1 MSDGELSYLSATE
14 AAALIR
20 DGSLSPVALVTNAL
34 ERIEEINPTLN
45 CFCFTYPSE
54 AIEQAREAERAIA
67 SGDEVGPLHG
77 VPIAIK
83 DLTPTKGKTTTFGSY
98 AYKDWV
104 PDYDALVVQRLLAA
118 GAIMVGKTTTPEFA
132 FSSLTDSPL
141 WGITRNPWNPDHTP
155 GGSSGGSAAAVVAE
169 CVPLAEGSD
178 AGGSVRIPAAHSG
191 CVGLKPSSGRIPFEF
206 LPTQYD
212 YMCCHGPLSRTVA
225 DAALFLDLCQGPD
238 ERDLNSLSPALTVDI
253 PPPPDVRGM
262 RLALSIDFGYYKI
275 NPDVEANTR
284 AAADSLEQAGAEIE
298 HVELGWTRAFNDAW
312 WAYWGVFEATH
323 FGQHLERWRDKMH
336 PSVVTAIEE
345 ARTMSAVELMKT
357 ETVYTEAWNALRPIL
372 DRCDALLCPTES
384 FPAPTVDFDELG
396 STTDDADGRH
406 LGMDMT
412 MQFNALK
419 LPALS
424 VPSGFSSQG
433 LPTGLQIVG
442 RRFDDLTVLRIGAAL
457 EEVRPWRQHR
467 PRL

>member
-1 MSDGELSYLSATE
+1 MSDDDLSYLSATE

-20 DGSLSPVALVTNAL
+20 DGSLSPTDLVTNAL
-34 ERIEEINPTLN
+34 ARIEEVNPTLN
-45 CFCFTYPSE
+45 CFCFTYPEE
-54 AIEQAREAERAIA
+54 AIEQARAAERAIA
-67 SGDEVGPLHG
+67 AGDDVGPLHG

-83 DLTPTKGKTTTFGSY
+83 DLTPTKGKTTTFGSH

-104 PDYDALVVQRLLAA
+104 PDYDALVVQRLLDA

-155 GGSSGGSAAAVVAE
+155 GGSSGGSAAAVVAG

-178 AGGSVRIPAAHSG
+178 AGGSVRIPASHSG

-206 LPTQYD
+206 LPTQFD

-225 DAALFLDLCQGPD
+225 DAALFLKLCQGPD
-238 ERDLNSLSPALTVDI
+238 ERDLNTLAPALG
-253 PPPPDVRGM
+253 R
-262 RLALSIDFGYYKI
+262 
-275 NPDVEANTR
+275 R
-284 AAADSLEQAGAEIE
+284 AAAERRSRPAPRALHRPRLLPDRPGRRGEHPRGRRSPGAG
-298 HVELGWTRAFNDAW
+298 GGGDRARRA
-312 WAYWGVFEATH
+312 G
-323 FGQHLERWRDKMH
+323 LERRVQRSLVGLLGRVPGH
-336 PSVVTAIEE
+336 ALRPPSGALAGQDAPLRRRLDGGGPE
-345 ARTMSAVELMKT
+345 AMSAVELMKT

-372 DRCDALLCPTES
+372 ERCDALLCPTEAI
-384 FPAPTVDFDELG
+384 PAPTVDYDELG
-396 STTDDADGRH
+396 SMGDDADGRH
-406 LGMDMT
+406 QSMDMT

-424 VPSGFSSQG
+424 VPSGFSAQG

-457 EEVRPWRQHR
+457 EQARPWRQHR
-467 PRL
+467 PPL